1 MCQALRAALLLVLLP
16 PLAAALEHR
25 GPKSGAPLQHLLVD
39 IDESVRKTG
48 GDTEV
53 VFATL
58 YTYDQQLK
66 DSLEREIKS
75 ANTTVD
81 KLVAMR
87 GGFYNEIHK
96 SQMQLK
102 NLETGAVKAA
112 RNATRLQAGVSK
124 VGARFDH
131 LKDSVKMLV
140 GLLQNAAV
148 TPDGG
153 LATPEAPDSSG
164 QPTTVYGFI
173 RRLLLAN
180 MALKPKFK
188 DVFLAWVPEG
198 RATLKKKAVSEH
210 IHMTPQLLGRTVA
223 ALKTIETQVGSQKAQ
238 SLVQLVS
245 KQQNLAQLSSSAQ
258 INGAQRYGLMAETEQ
273 EADELS
279 LSITFME
286 AVLRLDRDLYSRLQS
301 SMKSKAVVV
310 EEVRKSRKTQLK
322 ILKDLMDL
330 LGGKYSVH
338 DQKAKSAT
346 PSFLQVQ
353 QSPPAAPHMLQNDI
367 ENALH
372 NGQDTHGILLRIKSI
387 LDQVEPTDTT
397 SVQTVVTKMGGVL
410 RELDG
415 EQMRAAEV
423 KQHCQSEKLHHGEQE
438 HSLKANLVVMN
449 SAQEHVKGA
458 IRAAKN
464 SLKRINAKE
473 EALKGLA
480 SDFTHTVTQ
489 GMTTLADQSNDRVTI
504 AAAVQ
509 KAGELVGQSVA
520 ATALLNQMHQEMMH
534 QEEQERSYR
543 KEEAAFRDI
552 FAAYVKNFLQLLR
565 ESRNHYDAS
574 VAALELYV
582 SEVSGDASAQADV
595 LASSAELGKQSRELC
610 DSILRF
616 YEQRSRRRQD
626 LTSSLKEALPRM
638 TELR

>member
-1 MCQALRAALLLVLLP
+1 LLALLPL
-16 PLAAALEHR
+16 LAAALEHR
-25 GPKSGAPLQHLLVD
+25 GPKSGAPLQHLLTD

-87 GGFYNEIHK
+87 NGFYTEIHK
-96 SQMQLK
+96 SKTQLK
-102 NLETGAVKAA
+102 NLEVGAVKAA
-112 RNATRLQAGVSK
+112 HNATRMQAGVTK
-124 VGARFDH
+124 FGKRFDN
-131 LKDSVKMLV
+131 LKDHVKMLV

-164 QPTTVYGFI
+164 QPTMVYGFV
-173 RRLLLAN
+173 RGLLQAN
-180 MALKPKFK
+180 KALKPKFR
-188 DVFLAWVPEG
+188 DVFLAWVPEKQG
-198 RATLKKKAVSEH
+198 SSER

-223 ALKTIETQVGSQKAQ
+223 ALKTIETQVSSQKAQ

-245 KQQNLAQLSSSAQ
+245 KQQNFAELSTAAQ
-258 INGAQRYGLMAETEQ
+258 INSAQRYGLMAETEQ

-286 AVLRLDRDLYSRLQS
+286 AVLKLDQELNNRLQA

-310 EEVRKSRKTQLK
+310 EGVRNSRKTQLK

-330 LGGKYSVH
+330 LGGKYTIKDV
-338 DQKAKSAT
+338 AT
-346 PSFLQVQ
+346 KKVNPSFLQVQ
-353 QSPPAAPHMLQNDI
+353 QSQSPPAAPHTLQFDI

-372 NGQDTHGILLRIKSI
+372 NGQDTHGILLRIKGI

-397 SVQTVVTKMGGVL
+397 SVQAVVAKMGNVL

-415 EQMRAAEV
+415 EQMRAVEA
-423 KQHCQSEKLHHGEQE
+423 KQHCMSEKLHHGEQE

-464 SLKRINAKE
+464 SLKRIGAKT

-509 KAGELVGQSVA
+509 KAGELVGQSMA

-543 KEEAAFRDI
+543 SEEAAFRSS
-552 FAAYVKNFLQLLR
+552 FQAYVKNFLQLLR

-574 VAALELYV
+574 VAALELYM

-595 LASSAELGKQSRELC
+595 LASSTELGKQSRDLC

-616 YEQRSRRRQD
+616 YDQRSKRRQD
-626 LTSSLKEALPRM
+626 LTNSLKEALPRM

>member
-1 MCQALRAALLLVLLP
+1 MCQAPRAALLLALLP
-16 PLAAALEHR
+16 PLLAARLEHR
-25 GPKSGAPLQHLLVD
+25 GPKSGAPLQHLLTD

-87 GGFYNEIHK
+87 SGFYTEIHK
-96 SQMQLK
+96 SQTQLK
-102 NLETGAVKAA
+102 NLETGAAKSAH
-112 RNATRLQAGVSK
+112 NASRLQAGADK
-124 VGARFDH
+124 VGKRFDN
-131 LKDSVKMLV
+131 LKDHVKMLV

-164 QPTTVYGFI
+164 QPTMVYGFV
-173 RRLLLAN
+173 RSLLVAN
-180 MALKPKFK
+180 KALKPKFR
-188 DVFLAWVPEG
+188 DVFLAWVPE
-198 RATLKKKAVSEH
+198 KKGSSER

-223 ALKTIETQVGSQKAQ
+223 ALKTIETQVSSQKEQ

-245 KQQNLAQLSSSAQ
+245 RQQNLAELSTSAQ
-258 INGAQRYGLMAETEQ
+258 INSAQRWGLMAETEQ

-286 AVLRLDRDLYSRLQS
+286 AVLKLDRELNNRLQA
-301 SMKSKAVVV
+301 SMKSKAVLV
-310 EEVRKSRKTQLK
+310 EEVRNSRKTQLK
-322 ILKDLMDL
+322 ILKNLIDL
-330 LGGKYSVH
+330 LGGKYTIKDVTT
-338 DQKAKSAT
+338 KRVN

-353 QSPPAAPHMLQNDI
+353 QSPPAAPHTLQLDI

-372 NGQDTHGILLRIKSI
+372 NGQDTHGILLRIRGI

-397 SVQTVVTKMGGVL
+397 SVQAVVAKMGSVL

-415 EQMRAAEV
+415 EQMRAVEA
-423 KQHCQSEKLHHGEQE
+423 KQHCLSEKVHHGEQE

-464 SLKRINAKE
+464 SLKRIGAKT

-480 SDFTHTVTQ
+480 SDFTHTVSQ
-489 GMTTLADQSNDRVTI
+489 GMTTLADQSNDRKTI

-509 KAGELVGQSVA
+509 KAGELVGQSMA

-534 QEEQERSYR
+534 QEEQERIYR
-543 KEEAAFRDI
+543 SEESAFRSS
-552 FAAYVKNFLQLLR
+552 FTAYVKNFLQLLR

-574 VAALELYV
+574 VAALELYM

-595 LASSAELGKQSRELC
+595 LASSAELGKQSRDLC

-616 YEQRSRRRQD
+616 YDKRSKRRQD
-626 LTSSLKEALPRM
+626 LTNSLKETLPRM